1 MIALSARLE
10 EFCVPTTRPL
20 SARTDMRFSALL
32 EARLARSGRRRKGLR
47 RKIALRIAA
56 ARLFEQQGY
65 EASGAAEIA
74 EAAGLSRAG
83 FYVYFRDKA
92 HVAVS
97 VLRPFVA
104 VAFPVE
110 GAQSGAA
117 VASLEQLYRM
127 INDNRRLVQC
137 LEALRTEAPSFVS
150 AVDVR
155 VLRWHGE
162 FLDAAGLDP
171 RLASLL
177 SAMSMGLAWRP
188 SADLDGGVAR
198 VTELLSPQ
206 LSHRGEAQE
215 HPGPWRGPGG
225 AAPRV
230 LVQALP

>member
-1 MIALSARLE
+1 MPAPRPIADHI
-10 EFCVPTTRPL
+10 
-20 SARTDMRFSALL
+20 DMRFSALL
-32 EARLARSGRRRKGLR
+32 EARLARPGRRRKGLR

-74 EAAGLSRAG
+74 QAAGLSRAG

-92 HVAVS
+92 HVAIS

-104 VAFPVE
+104 VAFPLE

-117 VASLEQLYRM
+117 AASLEQLYRM

-137 LEALRTEAPSFVS
+137 LEPLRMEAPGFVS
-150 AVDVR
+150 AVDAR
-155 VLRWHGE
+155 ILRWHGDL
-162 FLDAAGLDP
+162 LDGAGLDP

-188 SADLDGGVAR
+188 SAELDGGVAR

-206 LSHRGEAQE
+206 LSRRGQ
-215 HPGPWRGPGG
+215 GPERLGPGRRLDHG
-225 AAPRV
+225 PSAAGPRV
-230 LVQALP
+230 LVRALP